1 MNEVVVKTGNENVQG
16 GQTGITLFLGTMQKV
31 KIAF

>member
-16 GQTGITLFLGTMQKV
+16 GQTGITLFWEQCKR
-31 KIAF
+31 